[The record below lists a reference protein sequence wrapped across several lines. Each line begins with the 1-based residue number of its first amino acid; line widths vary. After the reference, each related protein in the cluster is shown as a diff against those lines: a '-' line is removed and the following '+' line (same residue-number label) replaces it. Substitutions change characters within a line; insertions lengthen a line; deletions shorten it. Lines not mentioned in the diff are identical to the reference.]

1 MDEWHNMSLKGTK
14 SHAIWNSLWAH
25 VTKLLYSKLN
35 SFLFSSWRKIHMAFG
50 LHGLKFGLS
59 IEQLYNE
66 DEFFG
71 TWVEMLRRWELFV
84 HCNVT
89 RIHTV
94 SSWNSLGYFNQSLSW
109 IPLQFVLR
117 LRSGYT
123 SSLSARVY
131 LTIYYTL
138 WVFTEQ
144 DLHIKNT
151 LAILCLYLDW
161 SCAVLKKKFTLVYL
175 YLHDEKIY
183 IFLLTKQL
191 KIGLSRS
198 A

>member
-1 MDEWHNMSLKGTK
+1 MPFETLYELMWRSFYTQNSIVSFFFLKENTHG
-14 SHAIWNSLWAH
+14 IWFAWFKIWVEYWAA
-25 VTKLLYSKLN
+25 LQWRWG
-35 SFLFSSWRKIHMAFG
+35 FLV
-50 LHGLKFGLS
+50 HGLRCCG
-59 IEQLYNE
+59 
-66 DEFFG
+66 DESS
-71 TWVEMLRRWELFV
+71 LV
-84 HCNVT
+84 HCNLYS
-89 RIHTV
+89 V
-94 SSWNSLGYFNQSLSW
+94 SFWNSLGYFNQSLSW

-161 SCAVLKKKFTLVYL
+161 SKAVLKKKFTLVYL

-191 KIGLSRS
+191 KIGLVWVGVLR
-198 A
+198 